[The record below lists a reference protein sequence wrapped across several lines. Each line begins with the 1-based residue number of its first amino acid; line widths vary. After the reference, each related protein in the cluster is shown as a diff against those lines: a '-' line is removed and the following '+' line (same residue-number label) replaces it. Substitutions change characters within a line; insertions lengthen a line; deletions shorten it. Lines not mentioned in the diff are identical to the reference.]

1 VTRRVLRMIRD
12 ALPIPVR
19 VRLRAGAE
27 QLLNGTSIE
36 GALWALR
43 KHGLSPAFCVDVGA
57 YTGRWTRV
65 CREIFPSAGVL
76 MVEAQ
81 ESKRAGLEHVA
92 AELGP
97 GVAVEI
103 ALLGPEDGRTV
114 RFVEMETG
122 SSVLE
127 EHSHVERI
135 VMEKELKTLDRLLAA
150 GSYPTADLV
159 KLDVQGYEL
168 EVMRGASATLKTA
181 RAVLLEAS
189 FLPINDGC
197 PLIVDVLTFMRD
209 AGFQLFD
216 LFSVTRRR
224 DDILWQSDLLF
235 VRADSPLVREPSL
248 DATNW

>member
-1 VTRRVLRMIRD
+1 MQRVLRGVRD
-12 ALPIPVR
+12 AVPIPIR
-19 VRLRAGAE
+19 VRMRAGAE
-27 QLLNGTSIE
+27 LLLNGTSIE
-36 GALWALR
+36 GALWAVR

-65 CREIFPSAGVL
+65 CRQIFPSAGVL

-81 ESKRAGLEHVA
+81 ESKRAVLEHVA
-92 AELGP
+92 AELGQ
-97 GVAVEI
+97 GVALEI
-103 ALLGPEDGRTV
+103 ALLGSEDGRRV

-122 SSVLE
+122 SSVFE
-127 EHSHVERI
+127 ERSTFDRSV
-135 VMEKELKTLDRLLAA
+135 VEKELKTLDRLLAE
-150 GSYPTADLV
+150 GSYPTVDLL

-168 EVMRGASATLKTA
+168 EVMRGASTALKTA

-189 FLPINDGC
+189 FLPINQGG

-216 LFSVTRRR
+216 LFSVSRRR
-224 DDILWQSDLLF
+224 DDILLQSDLLF
-235 VRADSPLVREPSL
+235 VRADSDLVGEPVL